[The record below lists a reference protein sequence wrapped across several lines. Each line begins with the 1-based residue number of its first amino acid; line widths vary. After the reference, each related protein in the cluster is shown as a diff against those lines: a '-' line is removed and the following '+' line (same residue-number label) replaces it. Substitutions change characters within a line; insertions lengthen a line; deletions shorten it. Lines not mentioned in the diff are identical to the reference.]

1 MKIHK
6 LNKLQAPY
14 LSNLGD
20 TTSPLSR
27 KPTKSASENAFTF
40 LKIPIA
46 PLMSALRVFPMEQSE
61 TISHDRDK
69 DSHDKPAHH
78 GSLRKTLC

>member
-1 MKIHK
+1 MD
-6 LNKLQAPY
+6 KLQALY
-14 LSNLGD
+14 FNNLGD

-27 KPTKSASENAFTF
+27 KLTKSASENAFTF

-46 PLMSALRVFPMEQSE
+46 PLMSALRDFPMEQSK

-69 DSHDKPAHH
+69 DSHDKPTHH
-78 GSLRKTLC
+78 GSLHKTLCLA